1 MKPEKLFLL
10 LTLAALL
17 MVLPLASGVNAHSVN
32 IHKVWADGNATP
44 PPIPNFIDGAGDPP
58 PPFPPPHFADGAG
71 DPPPPFPPPGHFMD
85 GAGDPPPPFPP
96 PHFADGA
103 GDPPPP
109 FPPPTHVVQGAALA

>member
-71 DPPPPFPPPGHFMD
+71 DPPPPFPPPAISWMGPEIHRHRFHLRISRM
-85 GAGDPPPPFPP
+85 AQVIHRHPSRLRHTSSKARP
-96 PHFADGA
+96 
-103 GDPPPP
+103 
-109 FPPPTHVVQGAALA
+109 